1 MGRPKKVENLEENK
15 IETKEN
21 KKQTKVKKDENNDMF
36 SPENMA
42 KMYAMFKQF
51 QQMESEMKVEEKV
64 NVEKVNKN
72 NKFTKVM
79 LSKIGNEEITIKSAT
94 ENVIYISPK
103 TQMKYK
109 WLHKGDVEV
118 MTISELLAMENA
130 SERFLHTPW
139 LIVEDN
145 RVIEALN
152 LKKLY
157 DNIKRVED
165 IDSLIK
171 LDSEEIRQIF
181 ESLPNT
187 YKNNFRDEI
196 YIKVQNQELRDIVII
211 DTLSDILGINLK
223 E

>member
-51 QQMESEMKVEEKV
+51 QQMESEMKVEEKT

-139 LIVEDN
+139 LIVEDD

-157 DNIKRVED
+157 DNIERVED

-196 YIKVQNQELRDIVII
+196 YIKVQNQKLRDIVII
-211 DTLSDILGINLK
+211 DTLSDVLGINLK